1 MGHAT
6 SDYAILLLMPLYSY
20 TAINR
25 VGKKFSSEKIAKD
38 KEELKNSLKEDGLLV
53 VDASEDIGTGTKDA
67 WMRVTTLFENLR
79 GVSLFER
86 LVFTKNLSV
95 MIHAGLPLTRALSA
109 IGEETKSENFRNVIT
124 RIMEDVVKGKP
135 FSEALS
141 RYNKIFGD
149 FFVSMVQAGEASG
162 KLDRIMLLLARQIKK
177 DYDLRSRVRG
187 AMLYPV
193 IILSILFVIGV
204 LMMMYV
210 VPTLAQSLTDLNVEL
225 PLSTRLIIG
234 LSNVFVEYA
243 LFVFLGIALLIFLF
257 VRFIHSAFGKPLWD
271 RFALHIPLF
280 GNLIRKMNVARITRV
295 LSYLLA
301 SGTPIIRSLEI
312 ARDVVGSARYKISLS
327 ELSEEIAQGKTMG
340 SFFHA
345 HGDLYDPLVA
355 EMVSAGEE
363 TGKTSE
369 LLLDIAIFFEQDI
382 TETTKNLSSIIEPF
396 LMVFIGGAVG
406 FFAISVMQPI
416 YSSLGNI

>member
-1 MGHAT
+1 
-6 SDYAILLLMPLYSY
+6 MPLYSY

-25 VGKKFSSEKIAKD
+25 AGKEFSSEKIAKD
-38 KEELKNSLKEDGLLV
+38 KEELRNSLKEEGLLV
-53 VDASEDIGTGTKDA
+53 VDASEDVGTGTKDA
-67 WMRVTTLFENLR
+67 WTRVTIWLESFR

-124 RIMEDVVKGKP
+124 RVMEDVVKGKP

-141 RYNKIFGD
+141 QYNKIFGD

-177 DYDLRSRVRG
+177 DYDLRARVRG
-187 AMLYPV
+187 AMLYPA
-193 IILSILFVIGV
+193 IILSILFIIGV
-204 LMMMYV
+204 LMMIYV

-243 LFVFLGIALLIFLF
+243 LFVFIGIALFVFLF
-257 VRFIHSAFGKPLWD
+257 IRFIHSAFGKPLWD

-312 ARDVVGSARYKISLS
+312 ARDVVGSARYKVSLE
-327 ELSEEIAQGKTMG
+327 ELSKEITQGKTMG

-345 HGDLYDPLVA
+345 HSDLYDPLVA

-369 LLLDIAIFFEQDI
+369 LLLDISIFFEQDI

-416 YSSLGNI
+416 YSSLGSI